1 MKGTISSAH
10 PLTHLGKSSKRNQEE
25 QRVFCAKGS
34 VGDAD
39 AEAHTRQPSR
49 RTREMSL

>member
-10 PLTHLGKSSKRNQEE
+10 PLTHLGKSSKE
-25 QRVFCAKGS
+25 QRVFCAQGS

-39 AEAHTRQPSR
+39 AEAHTR
-49 RTREMSL
+49 